1 MRIKTTLKSWRVLL
15 GLALLAA
22 ATAAPWA
29 AARSQEPGEPKCGCV
44 QWDFKVRPL
53 GGDRT
58 IPNSSCKGFGG
69 GTCFAGGSGCKLIIE
84 NLDGYRFMTCD

>member
-1 MRIKTTLKSWRVLL
+1 MRTKVTMKSWRVLL

-29 AARSQEPGEPKCGCV
+29 AARSKEPGEPNCGCV

-53 GGDRT
+53 DRW
-58 IPNSSCKGFGG
+58 IPNSSCESFGG
-69 GTCFAGGSGCKLIIE
+69 GTCFAGGPGCRLIIE
-84 NLDGYRFMTCD
+84 NVDGDWIMDCRRS